1 MFTAAVCS
9 QVSTQ
14 WAGLAFSEQQGCFH
28 EYLPGVSPP
37 RRSLQ
42 WFGGEM
48 HKDKAG
54 RNIRRCGN
62 SYVDKTTGQDISWLG
77 LFPLSAEP
85 DPNEDLHITC
95 DDIGFD
101 SSSCTTTPSPAGV
114 TDTTC
119 HEHKPSPKAIRRQLV
134 QQHHPEPRQG
144 PYGGSSGSSARIP
157 VTRVGHRVV
166 KS

>member
-1 MFTAAVCS
+1 MCVPSSLHVKVALPFAFCIGCQIDMFTAAVCS

-54 RNIRRCGN
+54 RNIRRCDN
-62 SYVDKTTGQDISWLG
+62 SYVDKKSMPGHLM
-77 LFPLSAEP
+77 
-85 DPNEDLHITC
+85 
-95 DDIGFD
+95 
-101 SSSCTTTPSPAGV
+101 
-114 TDTTC
+114 
-119 HEHKPSPKAIRRQLV
+119 
-134 QQHHPEPRQG
+134 
-144 PYGGSSGSSARIP
+144 
-157 VTRVGHRVV
+157 VGALPTER
-166 KS
+166 

>member
-1 MFTAAVCS
+1 
-9 QVSTQ
+9 
-14 WAGLAFSEQQGCFH
+14 
-28 EYLPGVSPP
+28 
-37 RRSLQ
+37 
-42 WFGGEM
+42 M

-114 TDTTC
+114 TDTSC

-157 VTRVGHRVV
+157 VT
-166 KS
+166 